1 MKPTVMVVLLVDDKN
16 SDDYES
22 GGLKKRG
29 RPSSARVHRGA
40 ESTKWTHRP
49 LVMRTQQSIKL
60 LSKAAGRGAERLA
73 STTARGVDPRSLS
86 GLVLQGSVGL
96 LVQEQPSWI
105 EGREQVETRRETGSS
120 QQQQISLQENSEDEE
135 DLQEIPGILSERE
148 RSMLQMT
155 QAERERGAV
164 STIKCRFCPK
174 AQLGSWVT
182 FQRHC
187 NTCEKHPSE
196 LYFCLR
202 CGDHFARSDSRNR
215 HYGKTDEAC
224 SNTSPHD
231 AMQKTEKVGRLFKAF
246 DVKLMHCLKRGDKIR
261 PMFSDAVSKMFT
273 NTSKKVSKTEETFE
287 SLEGTWAAGLC

>member
-1 MKPTVMVVLLVDDKN
+1 MGVL
-16 SDDYES
+16 
-22 GGLKKRG
+22 
-29 RPSSARVHRGA
+29 AQA
-40 ESTKWTHRP
+40 
-49 LVMRTQQSIKL
+49 
-60 LSKAAGRGAERLA
+60 
-73 STTARGVDPRSLS
+73 
-86 GLVLQGSVGL
+86 
-96 LVQEQPSWI
+96 QPPWI
-105 EGREQVETRRETGSS
+105 VGREQVGTRRETESS
-120 QQQQISLQENSEDEE
+120 APQQISLQEDIEDDE
-135 DLQEIPGILSERE
+135 DLQEIPGNLSERE

-164 STIKCRFCPK
+164 SIIKCRFCPK

-215 HYGKTDEAC
+215 HYGKADEAC
-224 SNTSPHD
+224 RNTSPHD

-246 DVKLMHCLKRGDKIR
+246 DVEMTHCLKSGEKIR
-261 PMFSDAVSKMFT
+261 PMFSDAVSEMFET
-273 NTSKKVSKTEETFE
+273 SFETTSKKVSKTEETFE